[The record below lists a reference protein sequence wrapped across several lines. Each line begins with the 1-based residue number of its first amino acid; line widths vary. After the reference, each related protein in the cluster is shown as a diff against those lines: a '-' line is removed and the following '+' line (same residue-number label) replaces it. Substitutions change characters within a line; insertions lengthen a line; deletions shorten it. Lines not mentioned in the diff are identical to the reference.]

1 MTTRTPWI
9 LIAAI
14 AALALS
20 RLLPHP
26 PNFSPVV
33 AVALFGGAALTK
45 RWLAFAVPLA
55 AMLVADVFIGFH
67 STMTFVYGGMALV
80 VLIGNALGKHRQPA
94 VLAGAAIA
102 GSAVFFLISN
112 GGVWWLSGI
121 YSHSMEGLLACFAA
135 ALPFFHNTVLST
147 LFYVVVLFG
156 LENWLQR
163 HPRQDAVVRG

>member
-1 MTTRTPWI
+1 MTTRTHWI

-67 STMTFVYGGMALV
+67 NTITFVYAGMALV
-80 VLIGNALGKHRQPA
+80 VVIGNALGKHRQPV
-94 VLAGAAIA
+94 VLVGAALG

-112 GGVWWLSGI
+112 AGVWWLGGI
-121 YSHSMEGLLACFAA
+121 YSHSMEGLVTCFTA

-156 LENWLQR
+156 LESWLQR
-163 HPRQDAVVRG
+163 HPQQEAMVRG

>member
-1 MTTRTPWI
+1 MTTRTLWI

-80 VLIGNALGKHRQPA
+80 VLIGNALGKRRQPT
-94 VLAGAAIA
+94 VLVGAALA

-121 YSHSMEGLLACFAA
+121 YSHSMEGLLTCFAA

-163 HPRQDAVVRG
+163 HPQQDAVVRG